1 MATDVAKTVK
11 NCAICAENRI
21 HERKRTS
28 LLKLFPASE
37 PLELVSLDILGT
49 LPKTEHG
56 NRFLLVITHRFSKL
70 TRTVPLRTISILVV
84 AKAFCEHWVFV
95 YGRPRYALIETV
107 RNSLR
112 NSFWPYAAGID
123 IQESKLPPDEHVHRP
138 ELARCLLTLVR
149 ASGDEKKTQT
159 I

>member
-1 MATDVAKTVK
+1 MDTDVAKTVK

-56 NRFLLVITHRFSKL
+56 NRFLLVITHRFSKI

-95 YGRPRYALIETV
+95 YGLPRYALIENGAQFTTK
-107 RNSLR
+107 
-112 NSFWPYAAGID
+112 FF
-123 IQESKLPPDEHVHRP
+123 
-138 ELARCLLTLVR
+138 LAVCRGYRCSR
-149 ASGDEKKTQT
+149 EQASSGRTHTQT